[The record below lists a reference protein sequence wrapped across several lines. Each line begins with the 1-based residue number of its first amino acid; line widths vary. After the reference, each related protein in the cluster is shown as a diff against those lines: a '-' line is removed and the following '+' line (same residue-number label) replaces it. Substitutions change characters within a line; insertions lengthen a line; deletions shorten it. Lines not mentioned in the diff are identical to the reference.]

1 MTLNTAASWATIGS
15 FAVDFLSLGF
25 FTVNKHE
32 NIRDPLAEA
41 NAILD
46 SIMNRIN
53 GYSVYL
59 DDTEFDL
66 SMKEYEKART
76 TVVTVSQ
83 DGLSFDNFIVRAR
96 KYNRNKNQ
104 ANEAKLK
111 CQEASALV
119 VEISTR
125 AKRRVDVDQ
134 QKIEQHKRKAR
145 LERFRKAYT
154 KLPDSNDKLVATKGE
169 RLFISINKL
178 LKFAMRSIQ
187 TDSEPEVAQPP
198 SPTPSRSG
206 NEPNSPFQDPHL
218 KENPWKTET
227 TVSLQ
232 SFAST

>member
-1 MTLNTAASWATIGS
+1 WATIGS

-46 SIMNRIN
+46 GIMNRIN

-125 AKRRVDVDQ
+125 VKRRVDVDQ

-154 KLPDSNDKLVATKGE
+154 KLPDSNDNLVATK
-169 RLFISINKL
+169 
-178 LKFAMRSIQ
+178 
-187 TDSEPEVAQPP
+187 DSEPDFAQPP

>member
-154 KLPDSNDKLVATKGE
+154 KLPDSNDKLVATK
-169 RLFISINKL
+169 
-178 LKFAMRSIQ
+178 
-187 TDSEPEVAQPP
+187 DSEPEVAQPP